1 MSEAAQEANRE
12 RQRRMV
18 ARMKAR
24 GRVRISLWVP
34 AEKVEAVRAAAV
46 QDGEAERV
54 KAREEAALK
63 AAQKDALAAGVER
76 RTGKPVPAEVLAA
89 IDGEAAATEDLDAW
103 LDETIVAA
111 GEVAKEAEA
120 EAARAAARAAGA
132 AREAKRRS
140 LARKKAA
147 GLQRLD
153 IWARR
158 KDADA
163 LLAAGRDSG
172 ARRRLENE
180 VKAGLQARIAEMV
193 EARLNERF
201 GEAVPARVRAALE
214 GGLGSRET
222 LDAWLVEALGLAAGQ
237 AGEEEG
243 PE

>member
-1 MSEAAQEANRE
+1 MSGSGREANRE

-120 EAARAAARAAGA
+120 EAARAAGA